1 MGLEA
6 ETSCKH
12 MVIVQVDDRKKCMLC
27 KQDLKFNK
35 ETHTHDIISAPETPN
50 LVEALADRIVEKLH
64 ERD

>member
-1 MGLEA
+1 MTLEA

-35 ETHTHDIISAPETPN
+35 ETRNHEIISPPETPN
-50 LVEALADRIVEKLH
+50 LIEALADKLVEKLH
-64 ERD
+64 EQS